1 MRCTEVREL
10 LGNYLD
16 AELTESMMQRIERH
30 LLRCPHCAYEAHSI
44 AQARDLLRQW
54 VDTPMV
60 NEALGERVL
69 RRVLQRFPHLR
80 QQPPD
85 EQTPS
90 LPLLPEDNREH

>member
-30 LLRCPHCAYEAHSI
+30 LLRCPSCAYEAHSI

-69 RRVLQRFPHLR
+69 RKILQRFPHVGQHR
-80 QQPPD
+80 SE
-85 EQTPS
+85 EQIPS
-90 LPLLPEDNREH
+90 LPLSLEDDREH